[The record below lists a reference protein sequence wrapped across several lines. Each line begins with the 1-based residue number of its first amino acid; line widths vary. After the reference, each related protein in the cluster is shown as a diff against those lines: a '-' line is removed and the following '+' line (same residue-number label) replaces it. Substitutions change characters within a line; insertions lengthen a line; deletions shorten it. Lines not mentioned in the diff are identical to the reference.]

1 MMAREHDLVRKQYKT
16 RYMPGLDGLRAI
28 AVVAVIIYHL
38 NPQILSGG
46 FLGVDTFFVIS
57 GFLITSLLLHEYS
70 ETGRIDLKNF
80 WIRRFKRLIPAVV
93 FLLMVLVSY
102 MALFHLERL
111 MAIKS
116 DVFAALVYMSN
127 WWFIIKD
134 VSYFEAL
141 EAHPLKHLWS
151 LAIEEQFY
159 IIWPLVLLAM
169 LVFVKRM
176 NRIWLITFILSLVS
190 LIVMIVLSA
199 PFSDNSRVYFGTDT
213 RAHSLLIGVMLA
225 YIFPPFRLKA
235 QIDRASSVVLNSA
248 GIISLGILIYMFTFV
263 SASHYWIYAGGLYL
277 IAALTTVLIAASVH
291 PTTFFATKLLGNPL
305 FVWIG
310 KRSYSLYLWHYP
322 IIVLSNTYFIQ
333 GQVPIYMIIIQ
344 IVLTLVMA
352 EISYRFIEQPFRREG
367 FKALGFKRVVGRV
380 RFVLVAGLGVVLA
393 LFISGVLDGPIDDVL
408 ETRNQE
414 QLSENMRFT
423 SSIKTIDQSI
433 VNQQS
438 IRSLEPLFIGDS
450 ITVDI
455 EEEVLARMPN
465 ATVDGNI
472 GRQLWDVQSLVE
484 ENYTDFVDGDD
495 IVVLQLGTNGT
506 IAENDM
512 EALVD
517 LFGDATVYLINTRS
531 PRDWQNDVNALLMS
545 VSENNENVHL
555 IDWHGTSAGHPEYFS
570 TDGVHLTPL
579 GKQVIVQEIVDVI
592 DEYSLVD

>member
-1 MMAREHDLVRKQYKT
+1 
-16 RYMPGLDGLRAI
+16 MPGLDGLRAI
-28 AVVAVIIYHL
+28 AVIAVIIYHL
-38 NPQILSGG
+38 NPQVLSGG

-57 GFLITSLLLHEYS
+57 GFLITSLLIHEYN

-102 MALFHLERL
+102 MSVFHLERL

-116 DVFAALVYMSN
+116 DVIAALVYMSN
-127 WWFIIKD
+127 WWFIIED

-159 IIWPLVLLAM
+159 IIWPLVLLLM
-169 LVFVKRM
+169 LVLVKRM
-176 NRIWLITFILSLVS
+176 GRIWLITFILSVVS
-190 LIVMIVLSA
+190 LIAMVVISEPLG
-199 PFSDNSRVYFGTDT
+199 DNSRVYFGTDT

-225 YIFPPFRLKA
+225 YIFPPFRLKT
-235 QIDRASSVVLNSA
+235 QIDRTSSAVLNSI
-248 GIISLGILIYMFTFV
+248 GVISLGVLIYMFTFV

-277 IAALTTVLIAASVH
+277 IAAITTLLIAASVH
-291 PTTFFATKLLGNPL
+291 PTTFFATKFLGNPL

-333 GQVPIYMIIIQ
+333 GQVPIYMVIIQ
-344 IVLTLVMA
+344 IILTLVMA

-367 FKALGFKRVVGRV
+367 FKALGFRSVVKRV
-380 RFVLVAGLGVVLA
+380 RFIIVTVLGVVFV
-393 LFISGVLDGPIDDVL
+393 LFISGVLDGPIEDVL
-408 ETRNQE
+408 EQREQVQVQE
-414 QLSENMRFT
+414 DMRF
-423 SSIKTIDQSI
+423 SSTIKTIDQSI

-438 IRSLEPLFIGDS
+438 IRNLEPLFIGDS

-455 EEEVLARMPN
+455 AEEVQSRMPN
-465 ATVDGNI
+465 AIVDGII

-484 ENYTDFVDGDD
+484 TSYANYTSEDD

-517 LFGDATVYLINTRS
+517 LFGDATIYVINTRS
-531 PRDWQNDVNALLMS
+531 PRDWQNDVNALLANE
-545 VSENNENVHL
+545 SENNENVHL
-555 IDWHGTSAGHPEYFS
+555 IDWHGRSTGHPEYFS
-570 TDGVHLTPL
+570 TDGVHLTEL
-579 GKQVIVQEIVDVI
+579 GKQVIVQEIVNEI
-592 DEYSLVD
+592 NAHSLGD

>member
-1 MMAREHDLVRKQYKT
+1 
-16 RYMPGLDGLRAI
+16 MPGLDGLRAI
-28 AVVAVIIYHL
+28 AVIAVIIYHL
-38 NPQILSGG
+38 NPQMLSGG

-57 GFLITSLLLHEYS
+57 GFLITSLLIHEYN

-102 MALFHLERL
+102 MSVFHLERL

-116 DVFAALVYMSN
+116 DVIAALVYMSN
-127 WWFIIKD
+127 WWFIIED

-159 IIWPLVLLAM
+159 IIWPLVLLLM
-169 LVFVKRM
+169 LVLVKRM
-176 NRIWLITFILSLVS
+176 GRIWLITFILSVVS
-190 LIVMIVLSA
+190 LIAMVVISEPLG
-199 PFSDNSRVYFGTDT
+199 DNSRVYFGTDT

-225 YIFPPFRLKA
+225 YIFPPFRLKT
-235 QIDRASSVVLNSA
+235 QIDRTSSAVLNSI
-248 GIISLGILIYMFTFV
+248 GVISLGVLIYMFTFV

-277 IAALTTVLIAASVH
+277 IAAITTLLIAASVH
-291 PTTFFATKLLGNPL
+291 PTTFFATKFLGNPL

-333 GQVPIYMIIIQ
+333 GQVPIYMVIIQ
-344 IVLTLVMA
+344 IILTLVMA

-367 FKALGFKRVVGRV
+367 FKALGFRSVVKRV
-380 RFVLVAGLGVVLA
+380 RFIIVTVLGVVFV
-393 LFISGVLDGPIDDVL
+393 LFISGVLDGPIEDVL
-408 ETRNQE
+408 EQREQVQVQE
-414 QLSENMRFT
+414 DMRF
-423 SSIKTIDQSI
+423 SSTIKTIDQSI

-438 IRSLEPLFIGDS
+438 IRNLEPLFIGDS

-455 EEEVLARMPN
+455 AEEVQSRMPN
-465 ATVDGNI
+465 AIVDGII

-484 ENYTDFVDGDD
+484 TSYANYTSEDD

-517 LFGDATVYLINTRS
+517 LFGDATIYVINTRS
-531 PRDWQNDVNALLMS
+531 PRDWQNDVNALLANE
-545 VSENNENVHL
+545 SENNENVHL
-555 IDWHGTSAGHPEYFS
+555 IDWHGRSTGHPEYFS
-570 TDGVHLTPL
+570 TDGVHLTEL
-579 GKQVIVQEIVDVI
+579 GKQVIVQEIVNEI
-592 DEYSLVD
+592 NAHSLGD